1 MAEAVKRFPLK
12 NYDLSEVN
20 GSVEIALIEALN
32 YNSVSVQLDWK
43 NLTGTLD
50 ATIQFIQRNDY
61 SLRWVNQPI
70 LAHIMD
76 SASDSIILESLDY
89 TCDVLG
95 VRITMNGCT
104 GGEISS
110 VVIVKN
116 K

>member
-1 MAEAVKRFPLK
+1 MAESVKKFPLK

-20 GSVEIALIEALN
+20 SSVELSLIEALN
-32 YNSVSVQLDWK
+32 YNTISIQLDWK
-43 NLTGTLD
+43 NLTGALD

-61 SLRWVNQPI
+61 SLRWVDQAA
-70 LAHIMD
+70 LVHTMD
-76 SASDSIILESLDY
+76 SASDSIILEGLDF
-89 TCDVLG
+89 TCDILG